1 MHVCLWLQK
10 VQERLRRATNDEQ
23 LQQASGADGT
33 AQVGVAMRHAA
44 GGSRTGAGCDTV
56 NEWLLAHTHRVRRWP
71 AKPAPTCRSRS
82 PQVLLHEVL
91 SSQPL

>member
-1 MHVCLWLQK
+1 MYDLEPLYVCACLWLQK

-56 NEWLLAHTHRVRRWP
+56 NA
-71 AKPAPTCRSRS
+71 CM
-82 PQVLLHEVL
+82 LLHTQGATLASQASSNL
-91 SSQPL
+91 SVSLSTGTTP